1 VFHFS
6 AVKSGYAVVSGLK
19 SSNCCCFSE
28 SLTGAEEEMVR
39 GNFFCRRK
47 LIPSLR
53 KAPGDG
59 ERGLREEEY
68 QGPADRENREE
79 EG

>member
-1 VFHFS
+1 
-6 AVKSGYAVVSGLK
+6 
-19 SSNCCCFSE
+19 
-28 SLTGAEEEMVR
+28 M
-39 GNFFCRRK
+39 
-47 LIPSLR
+47 IPSLR